1 MSDIKVSKAKL
12 ESSKDGKTLTIWS
25 KEIINGDTVTS
36 PAQTHTA
43 IIQPEIQDHFNR
55 LAIHLA
61 IMGGY
66 LKAGDVEDIAMPDPK
81 LSEGFH
87 VHMFS
92 IGGDEAEGTDGVQ
105 LSGKKIFGG
114 KAQNFTT
121 AFWRFHESEASRY
134 VFMDDVIAILAGLE
148 GEIIAYKKGEKR
160 GEKKQPE
167 LPLGDGKEPITKIQ
181 IDNPD
186 EKATAEGN
194 LVKGKTRDLYA
205 NKDAMARVAEMDN
218 EGGAKKKGGGKKK
231 VVQTA
236 DHPSGEAAD

>member
-1 MSDIKVSKAKL
+1 MSEIKISKAKL
-12 ESSKDGKTLTIWS
+12 ESSKDGKTLVIWS
-25 KEIINGDTVTS
+25 KEQTNGDTVVS

-43 IIQPEIQDHFNR
+43 IIQPEIQEHFNR

-66 LKAGDVEDIAMPDPK
+66 LKAGDVDDIAMPDPK

-92 IGGDEAEGTDGVQ
+92 IGGDETEGTDGVQ

-134 VFMDDVIAILAGLE
+134 VFMDDVIAILTGLE
-148 GEIIAYKKGEKR
+148 AEIIAYKKGEKR
-160 GEKKQPE
+160 GEKKQTE
-167 LPLGDGKEPITKIQ
+167 LALDDEKGKGKVTKMQIAEPVNT
-181 IDNPD
+181 D

-194 LVKGKTRDLYA
+194 LVKGKERDKYA
-205 NKDAMARVAEMDN
+205 NKDAMDRVKDMPN
-218 EGGAKKKGGGKKK
+218 GKGNGKKK

-236 DHPSGEAAD
+236 ANPSGEAAV